1 MPDEGPAVM
10 VQVCTRKTETV
21 CGWPRISKVSLLF
34 SKEKYVVHCEN
45 PSMRLLTGIFLAPN
59 QGEILVSTFM
69 STRCYNFLWLS
80 GDSERQWS
88 LVGAGSR
95 K

>member
-1 MPDEGPAVM
+1 MAGL
-10 VQVCTRKTETV
+10 
-21 CGWPRISKVSLLF
+21 VSAKSLYFF

-69 STRCYNFLWLS
+69 STGCCNFLWLS
-80 GDSERQWS
+80 GDSRRQWS